1 MLSLLPDSIYPM
13 ELRFVG
19 SEEPWMSPNYERAN
33 MVISVAGKPGTDYW
47 DYLRACDQHLY
58 GRNGRAHWGKLHF
71 MTAERL
77 AERFPRY
84 HDFKELRRSLDPAG
98 VFLNPHLRDLFA

>member
-1 MLSLLPDSIYPM
+1 MTGGILPSKNENYGSGLRATDWISKSLPIPLASA
-13 ELRFVG
+13 V
-19 SEEPWMSPNYERAN
+19 
-33 MVISVAGKPGTDYW
+33 GKPGTDYW

-58 GRNGRAHWGKLHF
+58 GRSGRAHWGKLHF

-77 AERFPRY
+77 AEQFPRY

-98 VFLNPHLRDLFA
+98 VFLNLHLRDLFG